1 MVEEK
6 TIAPEAPIEPTVLVR
21 RTETYGAWRPQKYY
35 ATKAPLSKGIK
46 LFWSVGMLIKRYGV
60 NEKTLRNGISK
71 FMRGVSRYYHAFR
84 DGDAIMVDHESIP
97 ANVISKAKLP
107 KDSKSAYDIVR
118 AEYEMQEN
126 INRDV
131 EFKNLKDALEDLYH
145 NRWPSFLKFYL
156 EKIQDQQERILYAKS
171 HAIIDGVIKAQKER
185 WVSKLIYEAYSQVI
199 RSEIDA
205 VKEPV
210 FYTISPVYF
219 WRKISECR
227 KLGIP
232 QTIIHDSRGVARE
245 YRVVMIGQIVAFAR
259 LLLRDDRRFTIR
271 AIIKR
276 IEAKFHVKISDS
288 SIKRIKKKN
297 LDRQVLEY
305 DSNGKAWSRQNGLPK
320 ITRFLAEGPG
330 EQFQGDFYKLQFYCL
345 RGKIIIRLWAFV
357 VLDVFSKKIVGWA
370 LFEKPMAKQAKDA
383 FKMAFVEHSILP
395 EEIIVD
401 NDPIYKRNIFKRF
414 MRRINNLGVITTKA
428 YPYLPTWKAEIE
440 SAFAV
445 FQKLHSDKPWFIGE
459 DIKSQN
465 QKRAGNPSTELRQE
479 LYRDKKNMLTESE
492 MHTEFG
498 KMVQEYNAMTNNRK
512 KKVSPSDTYRMNKS
526 KRTIKLE
533 DWMVPL
539 LFWKA
544 KPKKRI
550 KDDGRID
557 LQIDGAEYR
566 YQVTQAEM
574 LWQYKNSDVRMCYD
588 PGDLSKIHI
597 FERGTLK
604 YIGMIEPR
612 LEMRRGNKAE
622 VLRKHK
628 RILRDAQ
635 QFLKDARQVDEDIVN
650 GVKTGRKPIS
660 RESLAEKQVRRQ
672 MKQQKFQQEV
682 EAVKVHP

>member
-1 MVEEK
+1 MEK
-6 TIAPEAPIEPTVLVR
+6 II
-21 RTETYGAWRPQKYY
+21 ETYGLWRPQKYY
-35 ATKAPLSKGIK
+35 VTKAALSKGIK
-46 LFWSVGMLIKRYGV
+46 LFWSVGMLIKRFRV

-71 FMRGVSRYYHAFR
+71 FMRGISRHYHAFR
-84 DGDAIMVDHESIP
+84 DSDAIMVDHESLP

-107 KDSKSAYDIVR
+107 RDSKAAYDMVR

-126 INRDV
+126 INRDL
-131 EFKNLKDALEDLYH
+131 EFQSLKGELEDLYH
-145 NRWPSFLKFYL
+145 NRWPTYLKFYAD
-156 EKIQDQQERILYAKS
+156 KIQDEAERILYAKS
-171 HAIIDGVIKAQKER
+171 HVIIDGVIKAHKER
-185 WVSKLIYEAYSQVI
+185 WPSKLIYEAYSQVI

-205 VKEPV
+205 VREPV
-210 FYTISPVYF
+210 FFTVSPVYF

-232 QTIIHDSRGVARE
+232 ETIVHDSRGVARE
-245 YRVVMIGQIVAFAR
+245 YLVIMTGQITSFAR
-259 LLLRDDRRFTIR
+259 LLLRAENRYTIR
-271 AIIKR
+271 AIIDL
-276 IEAKFHVKISDS
+276 IEKKFKVKISAS
-288 SIKRIKKKN
+288 SIKRLKKKN

-305 DSNGKAWSRQNGLPK
+305 DRNGKAWSRQNGLPK

-330 EQFQGDFYKLQFYCL
+330 EQFQGDYYKLQFYCL
-345 RGKIIIRLWAFV
+345 RGNIIIRLWVFI

-370 LFEKPMAKQAKDA
+370 LSEKPMAKQAKDA

-401 NDPIYKRNIFKRF
+401 NDPVYNRKIFRRF
-414 MRRINNLGVITTKA
+414 MRRLNNLGVITTKA
-428 YPYLPTWKAEIE
+428 YPNIPTWKAEIE

-465 QKRAGNPSTELRQE
+465 HRRAGNPSTELRQQ

-492 MHTEFG
+492 MRSEFG
-498 KMVQEYNAMTNNRK
+498 KLVQEYNAMTNNRK
-512 KKVSPSDTYRMNKS
+512 KKISPADTYRMNKS
-526 KRTIKLE
+526 KRPITLE
-533 DWMVPL
+533 EWMVPL

-544 KPKKRI
+544 KTKKRI

-557 LQIDGAEYR
+557 LQIDGMEYR

-588 PGDLSKIHI
+588 PSDLSKVHI

-612 LEMRRGNKAE
+612 LEMRRGNKVE
-622 VLRKHK
+622 VLRQHK
-628 RILRDAQ
+628 RILREAQ
-635 QFLKDARQVDEDIVN
+635 QYLKDGRQADEDIVN
-650 GVKTGRKPIS
+650 GTTRTGRKPVS
-660 RESLAEKQVRRQ
+660 RQSLADKKIRRQ
-672 MKQQKFQQEV
+672 MKQSKFEKDV